1 MRLRRSTM
9 KYLQLI
15 LLTVTAALF
24 AQTPANDPAVGT
36 WKLNVA
42 KSKFHPGPAPKSVTV
57 TIGQD
62 GKVTVNET
70 SAEGKDMSFSFTPAE
85 GNPVP
90 IDGMDGTTIS
100 QKRIDDHTF
109 EHTWTTGAMTM
120 HGKGVISADGKT
132 MKYTLTGTRPDGKA
146 VHNSE
151 LYEKQ

>member
-1 MRLRRSTM
+1 M
-9 KYLQLI
+9 KYLQFMSVAIALS
-15 LLTVTAALF
+15 AALA
-24 AQTPANDPAVGT
+24 AQTSANDPTVGT
-36 WKLNVA
+36 WKLNVG
-42 KSKFHPGPAPKSVTV
+42 KSKFHPGPAPKGVTL
-57 TIGQD
+57 TITQD

-70 SAEGKDMSFSFTPAE
+70 TAEGKDISFSFTPAE
-85 GNPVP
+85 ETAVP
-90 IDGMDGTTIS
+90 IEGMDGTTIS

-120 HGKGVISADGKT
+120 HGKGVISADRKT